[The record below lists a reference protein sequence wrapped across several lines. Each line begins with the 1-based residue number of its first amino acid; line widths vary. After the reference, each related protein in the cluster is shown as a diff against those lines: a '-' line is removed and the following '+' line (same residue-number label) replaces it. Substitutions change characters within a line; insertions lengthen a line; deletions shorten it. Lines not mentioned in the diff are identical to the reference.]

1 MKELSNF
8 LIENTVEFKPL
19 MSNVPVPLIKKW
31 VKEYKES
38 GTKKEFE
45 DWVDE
50 HAWMLVDAGY
60 TKIKNYSIFLLD
72 PKDSSSIFGT
82 QEQIGEEINSE
93 FVVNYFDPV
102 FKSIFLFP
110 DGKYNEKALK
120 EWAKSYNSL
129 WRRREFYANLIENRE
144 KFEEPEFTTMFRIL
158 FIQSLGV
165 EILNY
170 FDLTDTMPMSLEDA
184 EFMMKI
190 IEKAKTP
197 EVAGKLGYRPDL
209 RIVSPWLDQFSLMIW
224 KLDKDY
230 LYGTEEKALVKQGIE
245 AIQTVLLGKDSSAKR
260 RLLFYLDQ
268 YLDPFYQNDLSEL
281 NEPLK
286 ALLQEV
292 MNSDNEDDV
301 IEEAHH
307 LLEAYMEIE

>member
-1 MKELSNF
+1 
-8 LIENTVEFKPL
+8 
-19 MSNVPVPLIKKW
+19 MSNIIRLNKAASNDEWIVM
-31 VKEYKES
+31 S
-38 GTKKEFE
+38 NQGTDCFLDLVIVAAELFE
-45 DWVDE
+45 KTE
-50 HAWMLVDAGY
+50 
-60 TKIKNYSIFLLD
+60 
-72 PKDSSSIFGT
+72 T
-82 QEQIGEEINSE
+82 QEKLISFLKDQKDFNEIS
-93 FVVNYFDPV
+93 PG
-102 FKSIFLFP
+102 SA
-110 DGKYNEKALK
+110 G
-120 EWAKSYNSL
+120 
-129 WRRREFYANLIENRE
+129 
-144 KFEEPEFTTMFRIL
+144 
-158 FIQSLGV
+158 
-165 EILNY
+165 
-170 FDLTDTMPMSLEDA
+170 FDLDEMPWSKDTLSEDA
-184 EFMMKI
+184 VFMMKI

-292 MNSDNEDDV
+292 MNSDNEVDV

>member
-1 MKELSNF
+1 MSKDIMTKENLQNA
-8 LIENTVEFKPL
+8 LDDKK
-19 MSNVPVPLIKKW
+19 VPVKVLNIRP
-31 VKEYKES
+31 
-38 GTKKEFE
+38 TKQDDYE
-45 DWVDE
+45 VI
-50 HAWMLVDAGY
+50 Y
-60 TKIKNYSIFLLD
+60 TFDLNYEGRDYSNID
-72 PKDSSSIFGT
+72 CI
-82 QEQIGEEINSE
+82 I
-93 FVVNYFDPV
+93 
-102 FKSIFLFP
+102 
-110 DGKYNEKALK
+110 
-120 EWAKSYNSL
+120 
-129 WRRREFYANLIENRE
+129 
-144 KFEEPEFTTMFRIL
+144 EPEYDEL
-158 FIQSLGV
+158 V
-165 EILNY
+165 ENI
-170 FDLTDTMPMSLEDA
+170 EDA
-184 EFMMKI
+184 VFMMKI
-190 IEKAKTP
+190 IEKAKTA

-292 MNSDNEDDV
+292 MNSDNEVDV